1 MSCLSCKM
9 MLLLLL
15 IMKMK
20 APIELFVI
28 KQVRKKRKAFKYTQA
43 ELSDKLGTS
52 NGFVGQVE
60 SKKCPQKYNILHL
73 NILAKIFDCSIRDFF
88 PEKYL

>member
-1 MSCLSCKM
+1 
-9 MLLLLL
+9 
-15 IMKMK
+15 MKMK

-43 ELSDKLGTS
+43 ELSDRLGAS

-60 SKKCPQKYNILHL
+60 SKKCPQKYNLLHL
-73 NILAKIFDCSIRDFF
+73 NALAKIFDCSIRDFF
-88 PEKYL
+88 PEKFLD